1 MQDDEQNLYAS
12 QLHLLAI
19 NIYYVGMVFIVIHLR
34 LHLIIHIS
42 RLVIHKCFLLSCLF
56 QTFLSLNLLF
66 AFSFIFLMLLL
77 IFCFARNPF
86 LSVSIDFIEIITH
99 FLIVEFQFRIQELVT
114 IF

>member
-42 RLVIHKCFLLSCLF
+42 RLVIHKCFLF